1 MSVFKKLSILL
12 HSVHVYVHI
21 NNKLGYR
28 WQTAWRIVQK
38 QWRGWP
44 PKNTLLPILFTLPNL
59 VVLRQTIPA
68 LLKRSAWKFDSLS
81 WSLKVIGTHTDR
93 SAVCDF
99 LLMSRSNYGPISY
112 RFQDKRRFQS
122 KIAKFP
128 TPVYFAPRWR
138 GSLGTGY
145 QRSESKKLEW
155 WSYRERSLTI
165 SSASG

>member
-1 MSVFKKLSILL
+1 MVLKSRNVFQMSVFKKLSILL

-99 LLMSRSNYGPISY
+99 LLMSHSNYGPISY
-112 RFQDKRRFQS
+112 RS
-122 KIAKFP
+122 KINGDFSRKSQNLPPLCILRP
-128 TPVYFAPRWR
+128 TEG

-145 QRSESKKLEW
+145 QRSGSKN
-155 WSYRERSLTI
+155 
-165 SSASG
+165 